1 MKERKNKKL
10 EKELENIENKEA
22 RNSNKRLFIRT
33 NLSPW
38 KINNHKTRRLVT
50 QLIEQDN

>member
-22 RNSNKRLFIRT
+22 TEQVSFSDQKLKIKKFEETSFYTNK
-33 NLSPW
+33 
-38 KINNHKTRRLVT
+38 
-50 QLIEQDN
+50 LIITEN